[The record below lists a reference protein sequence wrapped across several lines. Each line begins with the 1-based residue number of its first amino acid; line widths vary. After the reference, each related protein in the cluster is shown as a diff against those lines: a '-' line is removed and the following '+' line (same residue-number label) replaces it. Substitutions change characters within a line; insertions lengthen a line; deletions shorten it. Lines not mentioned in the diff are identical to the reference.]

1 MGVIVLKNRSFL
13 LISILTLGLFL
24 LIGSKDYSSV
34 VAKEQESDT
43 LIYEQLELFGKVFER
58 IRGEYVEEVSTKE
71 LVESAINGM
80 LTSLDPHSSYLAAD
94 DYDDMRT
101 QTKGEFGGLGIEVTQ
116 EDGYVKVITPMD
128 DTPAFE
134 AGIEAGDFI
143 AAVDGKSLLGLTLN
157 QAVDLMR
164 GPVGSEIIITVI
176 RKGFDDPFDV
186 SIIRDII
193 KLTAVKSRMEGD
205 SIVLRISAFNKQ
217 TYPNLKDGLKN
228 QIKNAGGLKN
238 VNGIVLDPVSYTHLT
253 LPTNREV

>member
-1 MGVIVLKNRSFL
+1 MLAN
-13 LISILTLGLFL
+13 
-24 LIGSKDYSSV
+24 
-34 VAKEQESDT
+34 EQET
-43 LIYEQLELFGKVFER
+43 KAEVYKQLDLFGKVFER
-58 IRGEYVEEVSTKE
+58 IKNDYVEEVSTKE

-143 AAVDGKSLLGLTLN
+143 TAVDGKSLLGLTLN

-164 GPVGSEIIITVI
+164 GPVGSEIIITVV

-186 SIIRDII
+186 SIICLLYTSPSPRD
-193 KLTAVKSRMEGD
+193 
-205 SIVLRISAFNKQ
+205 
-217 TYPNLKDGLKN
+217 
-228 QIKNAGGLKN
+228 
-238 VNGIVLDPVSYTHLT
+238 
-253 LPTNREV
+253 